1 MWSSAAESHLLQ
13 HCVFRYALLHT
24 LVVSW
29 LIQDQTHKMLVLL
42 KNLLRLNKVRHEQD
56 LFQQFL
62 ILVLFLNR
70 LHGPQLKIILVL

>member
-13 HCVFRYALLHT
+13 HCVQICSFAYFGCIVANSGPDT
-24 LVVSW
+24 NV
-29 LIQDQTHKMLVLL
+29 TVLL
-42 KNLLRLNKVRHEQD
+42 NNLFQLNKVRHEQD

>member
-1 MWSSAAESHLLQ
+1 MANSGPDTQ
-13 HCVFRYALLHT
+13 NVT
-24 LVVSW
+24 
-29 LIQDQTHKMLVLL
+29 VLL

-70 LHGPQLKIILVL
+70 LHGPQLKNNPCFIVGLHAQPLNLSLFVKKLF